1 MPVIILKAEF
11 IGKTSRRFAGSE
23 LLRDRQKCQADLVKP
38 AALCSPK
45 VELAPVTNLLRDQR
59 IKRQENPAALF

>member
-1 MPVIILKAEF
+1 MPVIRSRAEF
-11 IGKTSRRFAGSE
+11 IGETSRLFAGSE

-38 AALCSPK
+38 EALCSPK
-45 VELAPVTNLLRDQR
+45 VELVPVTNLLRDQR